1 MQASSLKPSTT
12 IAPTVFSPHRKA
24 SIHRMRDRYRSQLL
38 NNQRKQQIKPEE
50 ENLTEEDQQQPST
63 TTHRTDLPT
72 KRRRLPSKP
81 AAASESV
88 KKYKSPQ
95 THQKSNEKGQ
105 LILKLEANHS
115 YLRIVG

>member
-38 NNQRKQQIKPEE
+38 NQRKENPQTKPEK
-50 ENLTEEDQQQPST
+50 NLTEDQQPST

-81 AAASESV
+81 ASQPP
-88 KKYKSPQ
+88 KKYKSAQ
-95 THQKSNEKGQ
+95 DHQVDSEQKGQ
-105 LILKLEANHS
+105 
-115 YLRIVG
+115 

>member
-38 NNQRKQQIKPEE
+38 NQNRQPKPEK
-50 ENLTEEDQQQPST
+50 NLTEDQQQPST

-81 AAASESV
+81 ASQPA
-88 KKYKSPQ
+88 KKYKSDQ
-95 THQKSNEKGQ
+95 DHQVDSEQKGQ
-105 LILKLEANHS
+105 
-115 YLRIVG
+115 